1 MRSFQRV
8 ALILAACVFFAA
20 YAQIN
25 DSVVVR
31 WKKAMADNDEYIHAI
46 LSADRNVI
54 ENTKVLLHNLESK
67 KVIYNT
73 MALYHTDEMG
83 RSLHSSDQY
92 LTLLEKAT
100 DIAMD
105 EIYVRYL
112 KGLHTHYAN
121 ALAQLSGIQAEL
133 KKGVPEK
140 SVIKMKATVIYAEMK
155 KAEAEQLNMHEKM
168 GVKEPEE
175 PVQNQ

>member
-8 ALILAACVFFAA
+8 AMILAACVLFAV

-25 DSVVVR
+25 DSATVR

-46 LSADRNVI
+46 LSADRNVL
-54 ENTKVLLHNLESK
+54 ENTKVLLHNLETK
-67 KVIYNT
+67 KAIYNT

-83 RSLHSSDQY
+83 RSLHASEQY

-112 KGLHTHYAN
+112 KGLHIHYAN
-121 ALAQLSGIQAEL
+121 ALAQLSGIQIEL
-133 KKGVPEK
+133 KKG
-140 SVIKMKATVIYAEMK
+140 YRR
-155 KAEAEQLNMHEKM
+155 NR
-168 GVKEPEE
+168 
-175 PVQNQ
+175 

>member
-1 MRSFQRV
+1 M
-8 ALILAACVFFAA
+8 ILTACVLFAA

-25 DSVVVR
+25 DSAVMR

-54 ENTKVLLHNLESK
+54 ENTKVLLHNLETK

-73 MALYHTDEMG
+73 MAIYHTDEMG
-83 RSLHSSDQY
+83 RSLHSSEQY

-112 KGLHTHYAN
+112 KGLHSHYAN

-175 PVQNQ
+175 PAQNK

>member
-1 MRSFQRV
+1 
-8 ALILAACVFFAA
+8 
-20 YAQIN
+20 
-25 DSVVVR
+25 
-31 WKKAMADNDEYIHAI
+31 
-46 LSADRNVI
+46 
-54 ENTKVLLHNLESK
+54 
-67 KVIYNT
+67 
-73 MALYHTDEMG
+73 
-83 RSLHSSDQY
+83 
-92 LTLLEKAT
+92 
-100 DIAMD
+100 MD

-112 KGLHTHYAN
+112 KGLHSHYAN

-175 PVQNQ
+175 PAQNK